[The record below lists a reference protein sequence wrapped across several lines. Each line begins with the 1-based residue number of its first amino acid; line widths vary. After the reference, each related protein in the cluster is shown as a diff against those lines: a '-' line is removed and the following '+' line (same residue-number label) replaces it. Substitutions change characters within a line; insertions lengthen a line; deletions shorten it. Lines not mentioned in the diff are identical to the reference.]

1 MERNK
6 QIALRA
12 LTGAFVDRDPAV
24 VAQYFAP
31 NYIQHN
37 PSIPDG
43 PAPIPGLIA
52 NLGKDF
58 SYEPGMVVAEGDLVM
73 VHGRYVGWAEA
84 DRRSRHIPSGRR
96 QARRALGRDAGKSA
110 RPRHSQWQ
118 SDVLPAGSR
127 VTSAHKSQQIVLAA
141 RPRGDPMLDDF

>member
-1 MERNK
+1 VERNK

-43 PAPIPGLIA
+43 PAPMPG
-52 NLGKDF
+52 
-58 SYEPGMVVAEGDLVM
+58 S
-73 VHGRYVGWAEA
+73 
-84 DRRSRHIPSGRR
+84 
-96 QARRALGRDAGKSA
+96 
-110 RPRHSQWQ
+110 
-118 SDVLPAGSR
+118 
-127 VTSAHKSQQIVLAA
+127 
-141 RPRGDPMLDDF
+141 